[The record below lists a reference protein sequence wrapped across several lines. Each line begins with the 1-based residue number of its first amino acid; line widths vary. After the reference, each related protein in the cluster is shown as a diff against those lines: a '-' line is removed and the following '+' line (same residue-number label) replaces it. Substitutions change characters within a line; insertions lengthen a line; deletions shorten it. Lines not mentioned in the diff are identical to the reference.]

1 MKTNDEYTL
10 KLTPDEFRLLTRIV
24 LDSEAANAE
33 LYEIRAKL
41 LVLVEQQMDRLISE
55 LDATKLIQAM
65 NGDQKPNQA
74 LQTAFTK
81 YLKEKEGK

>member
-65 NGDQKPNQA
+65 DGNQEPNQS
-74 LQTAFTK
+74 LQTAFTN
-81 YLKEKEGK
+81 YLKEKG